1 MLFVE
6 IRRRMSCLK
15 NFFRILRND
24 SEVNKK
30 NIFFMM
36 VMSDIIMGRVLI
48 LGIYLRVLRMCF

>member
-1 MLFVE
+1 
-6 IRRRMSCLK
+6 MSCLK